1 MPPHPHVDPHS
12 QAAVRASLSLASEPP
27 SHATLAGR
35 PVPLRRFRA
44 PVPLSALGLFGVA
57 LGVLACKLSST
68 DAVGVPPKQLADAVH
83 AVLEA
88 DRAVYTREVV
98 NRLQNELGV
107 IKASEHWKEDKTLPL
122 PAQMFRMGAE
132 LAAQKDAGLHYALLS
147 PWPISRQNL
156 PRTDVEKA
164 GLDFV
169 VKNPS
174 DNYYGSE
181 RLGDT
186 TFFTAVYPDK
196 AIANA
201 CIECHNQH
209 ASSPRRD
216 FALGDVM
223 GGVVVRI
230 AQR

>member
-1 MPPHPHVDPHS
+1 MIPHRTTHPHRHPRVPRVAS
-12 QAAVRASLSLASEPP
+12 AVTTLGLGLAA
-27 SHATLAGR
+27 LAGCK
-35 PVPLRRFRA
+35 
-44 PVPLSALGLFGVA
+44 SA
-57 LGVLACKLSST
+57 SSSE
-68 DAVGVPPKQLADAVH
+68 GGIPPKQLADAVH
-83 AVLEA
+83 AALES
-88 DRAVYTREVV
+88 DRAIYTREVV

-107 IKASEHWKEDKTLPL
+107 IKASEHWKEDKALPL

-132 LAAQKDAGLHYALLS
+132 LTAQKEAGLHYALLS
-147 PWPISRQNL
+147 QWPISRQNQ

-169 VKNPS
+169 VKNPNE
-174 DNYYGSE
+174 NYYASE

-186 TFFTAVYPDK
+186 TFFTAVYADK
-196 AIANA
+196 AISDA
-201 CIECHNQH
+201 CVNCHNQH
-209 ASSPRRD
+209 ASSPRHD

>member
-1 MPPHPHVDPHS
+1 MTPHPTSDPHRRPRATR
-12 QAAVRASLSLASEPP
+12 AATPRSRAFGALAF
-27 SHATLAGR
+27 AL
-35 PVPLRRFRA
+35 
-44 PVPLSALGLFGVA
+44 ALG
-57 LGVLACKLSST
+57 ACKQASSSE
-68 DAVGVPPKQLADAVH
+68 GGIPPKQLADAVH
-83 AVLEA
+83 AALES

-107 IKASEHWKEDKTLPL
+107 IKASEHWKEDKALPL

-132 LAAQKDAGLHYALLS
+132 LTAQKEAGLHYALLS
-147 PWPISRQNL
+147 PWPISRQNQ

-169 VKNPS
+169 VKNPNE
-174 DNYYGSE
+174 NYYGSE

-196 AIANA
+196 AISSA
-201 CIECHNQH
+201 CVNCHNQH
-209 ASSPRRD
+209 ASSPRHD
-216 FALGDVM
+216 FVLGDVM

-230 AQR
+230 AQ

>member
-1 MPPHPHVDPHS
+1 MTPHPHVDPHPP
-12 QAAVRASLSLASEPP
+12 AATRASLSPASEPP
-27 SHATLAGR
+27 PHAALAGR
-35 PVPLRRFRA
+35 PPAARSSRTPLL
-44 PVPLSALGLFGVA
+44 LSTLGLLAVA
-57 LGVLACKLSST
+57 LGGLACKLESA
-68 DAVGVPPKQLADAVH
+68 DAAGVPPKQLADAVH

-98 NRLQNELGV
+98 NRLQNELGI
-107 IKASEHWKEDKTLPL
+107 IKASEHWREDKTLPL

-174 DNYYGSE
+174 ENYYSSE

-186 TFFTAVYPDK
+186 TFFTAVYADK

-201 CIECHNQH
+201 CVQCHNQH
-209 ASSPRRD
+209 ASSPRHD

>member
-1 MPPHPHVDPHS
+1 MTPHRTSDPQPPR
-12 QAAVRASLSLASEPP
+12 AVPSRSLTAL
-27 SHATLAGR
+27 ATLAT
-35 PVPLRRFRA
+35 L
-44 PVPLSALGLFGVA
+44 ALAG
-57 LGVLACKLSST
+57 LACKAAGPSES
-68 DAVGVPPKQLADAVH
+68 GIPPRHLADAVH
-83 AVLEA
+83 AALES

-107 IKASEHWKEDKTLPL
+107 IKASEHWKEDKALPL

-132 LAAQKDAGLHYALLS
+132 LTAQKDAGLHYALLS

-156 PRTDVEKA
+156 PRTEVEKA

-174 DNYYGSE
+174 QNYYGSE
-181 RLGDT
+181 QLGDT
-186 TFFTAVYPDK
+186 TFFTAVYADK
-196 AIANA
+196 AISKA
-201 CIECHNQH
+201 CVDCHNQH
-209 ASSPRRD
+209 ASSPRHD
-216 FALGDVM
+216 FALGEVM